1 MSDISSFIHSFI
13 HSLKDYLWSVHC
25 VPDTEVAIGDT
36 VVNKADTGVV
46 PALTNLMFCLEK
58 QAREKETNE

>member
-1 MSDISSFIHSFI
+1 M
-13 HSLKDYLWSVHC
+13 
-25 VPDTEVAIGDT
+25 PDTEVAIGDT